1 MCLYISME
9 LCKWLTVQETQILGV
24 IDTCIYMYVQ
34 FNSVQ
39 HLSQIII
46 SVALAIAQVVEH

>member
-24 IDTCIYMYVQ
+24 IDTCIYVQ

-39 HLSQIII
+39 HLSQIIV